1 MFELIQIEL
10 TRVRR
15 MVELADDAFLLYLV
29 DIAIV
34 EAKARADTLSLQML
48 DPPALELVG
57 CAVAS

>member
-1 MFELIQIEL
+1 MFEMIRIEL

-34 EAKARADTLSLQML
+34 EAKARADSLSLQAL
-48 DPPALELVG
+48 DPPTPQPDSRAH
-57 CAVAS
+57 AS